1 MWYSTQVSLIPW
13 CVKIA
18 SVNELRMYPL
28 IRLFPAAFFAIR
40 FVVRGIAFICTP
52 ISLVLSFF
60 AFGIAWILFQ
70 ICRLTQPPTGD
81 AMTFE
86 GATAAKS
93 GWRESGSCMLEAS
106 FDTITALVPL
116 VVMGPF
122 VLSVENQEQI
132 LRPLYD
138 PVLFWFLFWTLNL
151 IPFVIRLQANRRLK
165 MNPH

>member
-1 MWYSTQVSLIPW
+1 
-13 CVKIA
+13 
-18 SVNELRMYPL
+18 
-28 IRLFPAAFFAIR
+28 
-40 FVVRGIAFICTP
+40 
-52 ISLVLSFF
+52 
-60 AFGIAWILFQ
+60 
-70 ICRLTQPPTGD
+70 
-81 AMTFE
+81 MTFE
-86 GATAAKS
+86 GATAAES

-122 VLSVENQEQI
+122 VLSAENQEQI